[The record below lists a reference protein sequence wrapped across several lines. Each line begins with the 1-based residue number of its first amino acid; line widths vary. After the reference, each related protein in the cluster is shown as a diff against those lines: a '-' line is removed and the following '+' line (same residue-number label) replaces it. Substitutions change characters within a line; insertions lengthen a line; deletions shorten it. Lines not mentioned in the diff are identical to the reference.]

1 VNEITNVKERAW
13 TQGAKFM
20 LDSKIQNALN
30 EQINAEMFSAYL
42 YLAMVAYFNDLGLS
56 GFAVWMTSQAQE
68 EMVHAMKFFNYI
80 VERGG
85 RIELLQIEKPQ
96 AEWDSPIA
104 AFQDA
109 YKHEQYITGRINDL
123 VNLAIEIKDHA
134 TNQML
139 QWFVEEQVEEEA
151 SADEVVQKLA
161 YVQDAPGGI
170 YMIDKELGARVP
182 LFTMPVR
189 E

>member
-1 VNEITNVKERAW
+1 
-13 TQGAKFM
+13 M
-20 LDSKIQNALN
+20 LDSKMQKALN

-56 GFAVWMTSQAQE
+56 GFAAWMTTQAQE
-68 EMVHAMKFFNYI
+68 EMVHAVKFFNYI

-85 RIELLQIEKPQ
+85 RVELDQIEKPQ

-104 AFQDA
+104 AFKDA

-123 VNLAIEIKDHA
+123 VNLAVEIKDNV

-139 QWFVEEQVEEEA
+139 LWFVKEQVEEEENA
-151 SADEVVQKLA
+151 AEIVQKL
-161 YVQDAPGGI
+161 VSIQDAPGGI
-170 YMIDKELGARVP
+170 NMLDKEPSARIP
-182 LFTMPVR
+182 LFTMPAG

>member
-1 VNEITNVKERAW
+1 
-13 TQGAKFM
+13 M
-20 LDSKIQNALN
+20 LDSKMQKALN

-56 GFAVWMTSQAQE
+56 GFAAWMTTQAQE
-68 EMVHAMKFFNYI
+68 EMVHAVKFFNYI

-85 RIELLQIEKPQ
+85 RVELDQIEKPQ

-104 AFQDA
+104 AFKDA

-123 VNLAIEIKDHA
+123 VNLAVEIKDNV

-139 QWFVEEQVEEEA
+139 LWFVKEQVEEEENA
-151 SADEVVQKLA
+151 AEIVQKL
-161 YVQDAPGGI
+161 VSIQDAPGGI
-170 YMIDKELGARVP
+170 NMLDKELSARIP
-182 LFTMPVR
+182 LFTMPAG